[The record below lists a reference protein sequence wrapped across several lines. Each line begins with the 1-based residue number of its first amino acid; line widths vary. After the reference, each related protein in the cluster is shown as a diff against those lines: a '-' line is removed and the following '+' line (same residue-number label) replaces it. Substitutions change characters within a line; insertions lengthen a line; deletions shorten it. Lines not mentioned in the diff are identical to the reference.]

1 MLWNSF
7 DFKWNFEELHYY
19 DQVQDLS
26 GKVLCHPI
34 CSQDDDLEAV
44 VELIR
49 TSGNMF
55 TEGDCEVSKMKNE
68 MYQIERHNAVEK
80 QLVYAAQLKSISF
93 NFRLSIV
100 IWSGEV

>member
-1 MLWNSF
+1 M
-7 DFKWNFEELHYY
+7 
-19 DQVQDLS
+19 QDLS

-55 TEGDCEVSKMKNE
+55 TEDDCEVHDKN
-68 MYQIERHNAVEK
+68 NCVK
-80 QLVYAAQLKSISF
+80 
-93 NFRLSIV
+93 NP
-100 IWSGEV
+100 